1 MKWTTP
7 YSNKH
12 FPLPLPGT
20 HHFFP
25 YPRKNPLRCHIGKRE
40 DLRDKP
46 WNWGGSSPLFAAIIV
61 MMANFCGTCG
71 ENLGQIFKKNQ
82 YFLVTSSLHLLTCG
96 KIPLHF
102 QYTYPTHQA
111 GPSQDSSSVP
121 MNSCSP
127 SLSSSPTGSTQRST
141 QRSGCASI
149 SSRGNALKQVGQVLF
164 PLGG

>member
-7 YSNKH
+7 FRNKH

-25 YPRKNPLRCHIGKRE
+25 SPRKNPLRCHIGKWE
-40 DLRDKP
+40 DPRDKP

-102 QYTYPTHQA
+102 QYTYPTHQRQA
-111 GPSQDSSSVP
+111 HHRIVLL
-121 MNSCSP
+121 
-127 SLSSSPTGSTQRST
+127 SLWILVLHHFLVLQQGQP
-141 QRSGCASI
+141 
-149 SSRGNALKQVGQVLF
+149 RGQHRGLDVLQF
-164 PLGG
+164 LPGEMP